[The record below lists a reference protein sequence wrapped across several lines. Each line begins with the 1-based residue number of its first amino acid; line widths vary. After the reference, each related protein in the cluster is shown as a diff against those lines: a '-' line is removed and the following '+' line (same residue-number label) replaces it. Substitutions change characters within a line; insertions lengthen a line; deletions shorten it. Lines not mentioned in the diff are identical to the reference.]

1 MRKMSENEYPINCQV
16 SGETSSTEQL
26 PRHGGEDSN
35 TRVSV
40 LEFGNIY
47 YIKSGRNIYFMNF
60 ITHPVRGRAGL
71 A

>member
-47 YIKSGRNIYFMNF
+47 YM
-60 ITHPVRGRAGL
+60 
-71 A
+71 